1 MIPINS
7 PRDLPPSGA
16 PEVESPDPRTAMAQ
30 AIEVLERRYGDR
42 WHELPTGLGRP
53 AARAAELLGTGPTAV
68 HRAAAVSEVVGR
80 AAPLVDAAV
89 PLVALVEEEAIV
101 LGEALGGNLVDLRL
115 DQLAEVAGAV
125 MDLGLVKGAEPTW
138 ANPTS
143 ADAAHLVLVTL
154 EAQLRTTAELHR
166 DLYAD
171 FTDHVLDLTD
181 PQLRAGARRWRL
193 VARARLRRRLA
204 AASRTG
210 RVPGELSSVAG
221 KVLEVL
227 ESRRRL
233 ADLAPLLT
241 THFGLAGW
249 SPLTDVD
256 AVAASLAAV
265 RRFQSVLGAE
275 LVPERLASL
284 LSAGAFASPE
294 LVQPATNLRI
304 SLDRW
309 RLAVTTGCGGIPFA
323 LTTPELASWAAR
335 TRVVLPAIT
344 SGAAAMI
351 ALDRPPTTLQALVD
365 DLLLRERVAELATT
379 LPRDADER
387 ARYAGPGSAS

>member
-1 MIPINS
+1 MH
-7 PRDLPPSGA
+7 
-16 PEVESPDPRTAMAQ
+16 Q

-42 WHELPTGLGRP
+42 WQELPTGLGRA
-53 AARAAELLGTGPTAV
+53 AARAAELLGSGPTAV
-68 HRAAAVSEVVGR
+68 HGAAPVSEVVGR

-89 PLVALVEEEAIV
+89 PLVALVEEEAVV
-101 LGEALGGNLVDLRL
+101 LGEALGCNLVDLGL
-115 DQLAEVAGAV
+115 GQLAEVAGAV

-138 ANPTS
+138 ASPTS
-143 ADAAHLVLVTL
+143 ADAAHLVLLTL
-154 EAQLRTTAELHR
+154 EAQLRATAELHR
-166 DLYAD
+166 ELYAD
-171 FTDHVLDLTD
+171 FTDHVLDLTE

-204 AASRTG
+204 GASRTG
-210 RVPGELSSVAG
+210 RVPGDLSSVAR

-233 ADLAPLLT
+233 AELAPLLT

-249 SPLTDVD
+249 NPLTDVD
-256 AVAASLAAV
+256 AVSASLAAV
-265 RRFQSVLGAE
+265 RRFQSVLGTS
-275 LVPERLASL
+275 LVPHRLAAL
-284 LSAGAFASPE
+284 LAAGAFASPE

-309 RLAVTTGCGGIPFA
+309 RLAVTTGCGGTPFG
-323 LTTPELASWAAR
+323 LTTPELSSWAAR
-335 TRVVLPAIT
+335 TRVDLPAIT

-365 DLLLRERVAELATT
+365 DLLLREHVAELAAAP
-379 LPRDADER
+379 PRDADDH
-387 ARYAGPGSAS
+387 ARVAGPGSAS